1 MHQEINPISSFKSI
15 QNQIFFTTS
24 TATLLIQATISQA
37 SLPQYLASTFSSEPQ
52 ISSLYNSQ
60 TDSYKNLGLIMSLL
74 SSKSSTTLHF
84 TQWEKVLMV
93 GLQFPLWVHSCCF
106 LSAPQPSCCYLNSL
120 VPRALTLA
128 VFFCLDCSSPWY
140 LHSQCLHFLKSWFK
154 YCPFSEAYINLLFSY
169 SVVSDS
175 LGPHGLWHIRFS
187 CPLLSPGVCSYPLS
201 QQCHPTISSSVAP
214 ISSCP

>member
-1 MHQEINPISSFKSI
+1 MHQEINPVSSFKSI

-52 ISSLYNSQ
+52 ISSLYSSQ
-60 TDSYKNLGLIMSLL
+60 IGSCKNLGLIMSLL

-106 LSAPQPSCCYLNSL
+106 LSAPQPSCCYLNSPA
-120 VPRALTLA
+120 PRALTLA
-128 VFFCLDCSSPWY
+128 VFSAWTALLPEEPMSSQPETNVCTANVFTFWSLDSSIVLSVKPILTCCSVT
-140 LHSQCLHFLKSWFK
+140 Q
-154 YCPFSEAYINLLFSY
+154 
-169 SVVSDS
+169 
-175 LGPHGLWHIRFS
+175 S
-187 CPLLSPGVCSYPLS
+187 CPTL
-201 QQCHPTISSSVAP
+201 
-214 ISSCP
+214 